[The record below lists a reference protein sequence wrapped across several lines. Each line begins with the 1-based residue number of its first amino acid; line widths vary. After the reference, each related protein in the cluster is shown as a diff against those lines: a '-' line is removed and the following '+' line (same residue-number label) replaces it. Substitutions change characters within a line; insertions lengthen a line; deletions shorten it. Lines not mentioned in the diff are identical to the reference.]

1 MILKSVSLYMLM
13 GVSLAASLGCF
24 SSLPSGALFMDT
36 YTYQS
41 VDHCTG
47 KCPGSA
53 YIAFRNGNE
62 CFCLDSLP
70 TSSTSGCNI
79 VCFGYGQQTCGGTSA
94 FEVYPGPG
102 GGGANAGASSKAS
115 TSATSATSSSSLS
128 TSTSTSK
135 TQTSVTNS
143 QTASSKPTST
153 DATTSDA
160 TSEATSDGFVTVT
173 RSSPSSSKTSSSTS
187 STSSSSETPSHT
199 PSSKKST
206 NIGPIVG
213 GVVGGIAAI
222 ALIAVGIF
230 LCLRYRRD
238 DDDDEEEFH
247 DSKPS
252 ALGRGNTSKGSKRT
266 KTSPLDMPM
275 TNPFVHPSD
284 ATAGNPQHNSGIPGL
299 QNGASGPSGLM
310 DPRLNPI
317 MMGRRRLSEGSLADE
332 ADYSRKI
339 LHVANPDA

>member
-1 MILKSVSLYMLM
+1 M
-13 GVSLAASLGCF
+13 
-24 SSLPSGALFMDT
+24 
-36 YTYQS
+36 
-41 VDHCTG
+41 
-47 KCPGSA
+47 
-53 YIAFRNGNE
+53 
-62 CFCLDSLP
+62 
-70 TSSTSGCNI
+70 
-79 VCFGYGQQTCGGTSA
+79 
-94 FEVYPGPG
+94 
-102 GGGANAGASSKAS
+102 
-115 TSATSATSSSSLS
+115 
-128 TSTSTSK
+128 
-135 TQTSVTNS
+135 
-143 QTASSKPTST
+143 
-153 DATTSDA
+153 
-160 TSEATSDGFVTVT
+160 
-173 RSSPSSSKTSSSTS
+173 
-187 STSSSSETPSHT
+187 
-199 PSSKKST
+199 
-206 NIGPIVG
+206 
-213 GVVGGIAAI
+213 VGGIAAI